1 MYCSN
6 CGNEVME
13 QAPYCSAC
21 GAKVGESPLGNLG
34 AAAGAAISGIKE
46 TIASQASQRQA
57 VVVAGN
63 LDPRATMADR
73 TDGAQG
79 YSSYEYARTT
89 VKTDLGQVTLDCY
102 ESLGYELTG
111 QRSAGASGQV
121 TLSFRRSRK
130 IKGKA
135 QLSKIQREMDDMI
148 AHIAKLEAAKT
159 SKAVS
164 QSIGLGI
171 VSALVL
177 GLGMCCTMVWT
188 HLMVLGII
196 VGVVGIIGCIFTFLK
211 YRNTV
216 AKESARVEPQI
227 EQTYDRLATKCEEAQ
242 ALLAL

>member
-13 QAPYCSAC
+13 KVPYCSAC
-21 GAKVGESPLGNLG
+21 GAKVAGSPLGNLG
-34 AAAGAAISGIKE
+34 AAAGAAMNGVKD
-46 TIASQASQRQA
+46 TIASQAAQRQA
-57 VVVAGN
+57 AVVSGSLDTHTATAG
-63 LDPRATMADR
+63 RV
-73 TDGAQG
+73 DGNQG

-89 VKTDLGQVTLDCY
+89 VKADLAQVSVDCY

-111 QRSAGASGQV
+111 QRSAGVSGQV

-135 QLSKIQREMDDMI
+135 QLSKIQREMDDSI

-159 SKAVS
+159 SKAIS

-177 GLGMCCTMVWT
+177 GLGMCCTMVWAQF
-188 HLMVLGII
+188 MVLGII
-196 VGVVGIIGCIFTFLK
+196 VGIVGIVGCILTFLK

-216 AKESARVEPQI
+216 TKESARVEPQI